1 MKPTKNIENLKPD
14 GAVNGLELLVL
25 RRYPKRMVTNKEYTG
40 SMAAACGR
48 DDTGI
53 VGIVLWGD
61 QADRVKTGDRIRI
74 DGGWCRM
81 NSGELVVS
89 TGQTGE
95 LTILN
100 ASEVVA

>member
-1 MKPTKNIENLKPD
+1 MNVENLKPD

-25 RRYPKRMVTNKEYTG
+25 RQYPKRMVTTKAYTG

-61 QADRVKTGDRIRI
+61 QVDMVKTGDRIRI
-74 DGGWCRM
+74 DNGWCR
-81 NSGELVVS
+81 SRDGELIVSAGQHGKVTVVN
-89 TGQTGE
+89 T
-95 LTILN
+95 
-100 ASEVVA
+100 SEVSA